1 MIRYHQLGTTAYGQE
16 RFVSIEREER
26 TRYLAYLDAA
36 KEQNPTIGIGFNLR
50 AYMDVVARAF
60 GIDPNDTNR
69 KDNRGQTELTRVL
82 L

>member
-50 AYMDVVARAF
+50 AYMDVVARRRLA
-60 GIDPNDTNR
+60 
-69 KDNRGQTELTRVL
+69 LTRTTQTARTIGDRL
-82 L
+82 S

>member
-1 MIRYHQLGTTAYGQE
+1 M
-16 RFVSIEREER
+16 
-26 TRYLAYLDAA
+26 AYLDAA